1 MTRSDASGTILTFI
15 LGVGVGAVAASLLA
29 PKSGEDLRADIAE
42 GVSEGANRVRR
53 SSKDLRQRT
62 QKLVGLAKDHVQDAL
77 VAGDEAYSQA
87 KKA

>member
-1 MTRSDASGTILTFI
+1 MTKSDAPGTILTFI

-77 VAGDEAYSQA
+77 EAGDEAYSQA